1 MIKKFLYIGT
11 SLVLLTGLVACSGD
25 EISKEQL
32 GDDWPLTV
40 ESGVLK
46 CIDDNGILL
55 AIIEVNGVEY
65 QLNGAAKSMGY
76 ENIDIIWS
84 NNPSIPGARL
94 SLSPLISKALEL
106 CN

>member
-1 MIKKFLYIGT
+1 MIKKFFSIGA
-11 SLVLLTGLVACSGD
+11 SLVLFTGLVACSGD

-32 GDDWPLTV
+32 GEDWPLTV

-46 CIDDNGILL
+46 CIEDNGVPL
-55 AIIEVNGVEY
+55 ATIEVNGVEY
-65 QLNGAAKSMGY
+65 QLNGAAKSRGY
-76 ENIDIIWS
+76 EDIDIIWS
-84 NNPSIPGARL
+84 NNPSIPGTRL